1 MAFLEEISQWESG
14 IYQIELTDP
23 VRGGDDGIANIPT
36 KMLANRTGWLR
47 DRFGRI
53 PDVSAITVSD
63 NASIANDDVIGK
75 HLIINIGVS
84 AKNVS
89 IPLFN
94 SMPDNTV
101 LSVQVLGS
109 VSTNNVRVILQ
120 TGNFITR
127 LGSLSEFIMYPGESL
142 TGYKVGNDLFV
153 FNDQTGLIN
162 CGKMEIQYF
171 QPLNSIELAGQLVSR
186 QEFYRLFKLAESSMI
201 PDATWLSGYTNNGKF
216 SSGNGTTTFRV
227 PDLRGAF
234 LRALDNGRGLDYG
247 RLNATLQFDALKSHG
262 HAYRDWY
269 YPEASAPDGPNKESM
284 PTGYNNK
291 IGSGAT
297 DRDNTI
303 VLFRD
308 SNTGNT
314 GATETRPVNIAYPIY
329 MHY

>member
-1 MAFLEEISQWESG
+1 MAFLEEISQWETG

-101 LSVQVLGS
+101 LSVQVLGA

-127 LGSLSEFIMYPGESL
+127 LGSMSEFIMYPGESL

-171 QPLNSIELAGQLVSR
+171 QPLNSIELAGQLLSR
-186 QEFYRLFKLAESSMI
+186 QEFYRLFKMAESSMI
-201 PDATWLSGYTNNGKF
+201 PDTAWLTGYTNAGKF

-234 LRALDNGRGLDYG
+234 LRALDNGKGLDYG
-247 RLNATLQFDALKSHG
+247 RLNATLQTDAFKAHK
-262 HAYRDWY
+262 HPYRDRY
-269 YPEASAPDGPNKESM
+269 LAENNPTDAPYKELM
-284 PTGYNNK
+284 PAGYNNHVG
-291 IGSGAT
+291 IGAV
-297 DRDNTI
+297 DRDNVRWLYYDT
-303 VLFRD
+303 
-308 SNTGNT
+308 NTADMGS
-314 GATETRPVNIAYPIY
+314 TETRPVNIAYPIY